1 MQKHKINRFIQK
13 YNLNG
18 NAEQVRWSFKD
29 DTLSTSFITEDQ
41 ELLGKVVVDK
51 ISFDNNELG
60 IYDTAQLSRL
70 LSVLGDD
77 VNLDVKR
84 FGDKAVSLKVKNGA
98 VSVDYTLSDLSVI
111 PEPPALK
118 KIPEFQTQIKIDSA
132 FIDTFIKGKSAL
144 PEAKTFTILEKD
156 GEVET
161 IINYFTTNTHRV
173 NIPSETIKCDVVDP
187 ISFNANLF
195 REILVANKE
204 CTSAILEVSNQ
215 GLARVNF
222 RVDDYDSTYYLVA
235 AQDVD

>member
-1 MQKHKINRFIQK
+1 M
-13 YNLNG
+13 
-18 NAEQVRWSFKD
+18 RWSFKD
-29 DTLSTSFITEDQ
+29 DTLSTSFITENQ
-41 ELLGKVVVDK
+41 ELLGKVIVDK
-51 ISFDNNELG
+51 ITFDNKELG

-70 LSVLGDD
+70 LSVLDD
-77 VNLDVKR
+77 NVTLDVTQ
-84 FGDKAVSLKVKNGA
+84 FGDKAVSLKVKNGS

-118 KIPEFQTQIKIDSA
+118 KLPDFGTQIKIDSN

-144 PEAKTFTILEKD
+144 PEAKTFTILQKN
-156 GEVET
+156 GVVET

-173 NIPSETIKCDVVDP
+173 NIPSETLECNIVDP

-204 CTSAILEVSNQ
+204 CTAVLEVSND

-222 RVDDYDSTYYLVA
+222 KVDDYDSTYYLVA
-235 AQDVD
+235 TQGVD